1 MILDILENASRYKA
15 LYKGF
20 DKAIDFLTQ
29 PDLAS
34 RTPGRY
40 EIDGEQVFA
49 FISSDDGIKKEDT
62 VLEVHEKYIDIQ
74 MVLSGFDD
82 IGWSPKS
89 DCSQPTGDYD
99 PEEDIRYYRD
109 TPNTWLGLRPGFFAV
124 FFPEDAHMPLI
135 SDGKILKVVVK
146 IAV

>member
-1 MILDILENASRYKA
+1 MILDILDNAS
-15 LYKGF
+15 LYKNLYSGF
-20 DKAIDFLTQ
+20 DKAINFLTQ

-34 RTPGRY
+34 KTTGRY
-40 EIDGEQVFA
+40 EIDGEKVFA

-62 VLEVHEKYIDIQ
+62 FLEVHEKYIDIQ
-74 MVLSGFDD
+74 MVLNGLDD
-82 IGWSPKS
+82 IGWSPLAQ
-89 DCSQPTGDYD
+89 CSQPTGDYD
-99 PEEDIRYYRD
+99 PDKDIRFFRD
-109 TPNTWLGLRPGFFAV
+109 TPNTWLALRPGFFAV